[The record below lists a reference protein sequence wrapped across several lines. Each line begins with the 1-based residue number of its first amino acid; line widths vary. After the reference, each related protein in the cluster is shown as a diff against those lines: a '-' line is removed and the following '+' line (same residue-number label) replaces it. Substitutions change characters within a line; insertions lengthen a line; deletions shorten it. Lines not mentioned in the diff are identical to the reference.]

1 MSAPRSTPPET
12 SHAPRDRAGDDPGT
26 GADAG
31 AGEVGAG
38 EAGGGEVAGGGAA
51 PRLSRERIVDEAI
64 ALVDAEGVNALT
76 MRRLGGRLGV
86 EAMALYRYVN
96 GREDLLEGVVDRLVS
111 TLEID
116 PGARMGPADGW
127 QAFLQWMAHTV
138 RQLVLDHPLAFPL
151 IATRHPA
158 APWLRPPLRSL
169 AVVEAFLDGLLRR
182 GFTEDQAVRAYRSFT
197 SFLLGHLLLESAARG
212 AQFSGPETPLD
223 EGSATL
229 PTSDA
234 ALSLDRFPTVARLS
248 PRLVEDHAATEFEVA
263 LEALLERMDLELSQ

>member
-1 MSAPRSTPPET
+1 MPTPRSTPSPTARARSER
-12 SHAPRDRAGDDPGT
+12 APGD
-26 GADAG
+26 
-31 AGEVGAG
+31 VGAG
-38 EAGGGEVAGGGAA
+38 ADP
-51 PRLSRERIVDEAI
+51 PRLSRVRIIDEAL

-76 MRRLGGRLGV
+76 MRRLGSRLGV

-169 AVVEAFLDGLLRR
+169 SVVEAFLDGLLRR
-182 GFTEDQAVRAYRSFT
+182 GFTEDQAVRAYRTFT

-223 EGSATL
+223 EGSAAL
-229 PTSDA
+229 PNKDA
-234 ALSLDRFPTVARLS
+234 ALSLELFPTVARLS
-248 PRLVEDHAATEFEVA
+248 PQLEEDHVEIEFEVA
-263 LEALLERMDLELSQ
+263 LESLLERMDLELSQ

>member
-1 MSAPRSTPPET
+1 MPTPRSAPSPTARARSE
-12 SHAPRDRAGDDPGT
+12 RVPG
-26 GADAG
+26 DAG
-31 AGEVGAG
+31 AGVD
-38 EAGGGEVAGGGAA
+38 
-51 PRLSRERIVDEAI
+51 PQRLSRDRIIDEAI

-116 PGARMGPADGW
+116 PGAQMGPADGW

-169 AVVEAFLDGLLRR
+169 SVVEAFLGGLLRR
-182 GFTEDQAVRAYRSFT
+182 GFTEDQAVRAYRTFT

-229 PTSDA
+229 PNEDA
-234 ALSLDRFPTVARLS
+234 ALSLELFPTVARLS
-248 PRLVEDHAATEFEVA
+248 ARLEEDHVEIEFEEA
-263 LEALLERMDLELSQ
+263 LESLLERMDLELSQ